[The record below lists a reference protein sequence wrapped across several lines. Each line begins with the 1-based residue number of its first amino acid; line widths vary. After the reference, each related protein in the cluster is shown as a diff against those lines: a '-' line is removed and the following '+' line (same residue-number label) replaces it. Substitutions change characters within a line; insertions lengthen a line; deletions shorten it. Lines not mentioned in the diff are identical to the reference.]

1 MKNYINEF
9 GRDVALDGEWEM
21 GYSATEKN
29 IKELKFTYA
38 RKNSNK
44 SCKISFRA
52 DIAAPQP
59 IFWKYYLQCWVDG
72 ELKLN
77 SRIKEEVYNTFRKNQ
92 NPEMLCAGLEYFL
105 YYEYVSALK
114 KTKVSSKTK
123 KVVSQKKIVKSSY
136 LVDILFEEEQ
146 IIEEDLFNKTDI
158 QNSEIR
164 PEQLLINIL

>member
-9 GRDVALDGEWEM
+9 GKEVALDGEWEM

-44 SCKISFRA
+44 TCKISFRA

-59 IFWKYYLQCWVDG
+59 IFWKYYLQCWVNG
-72 ELKLN
+72 ELKSN
-77 SRIKEEVYNTFRKNQ
+77 SRIKEEVYNAFTKNQ
-92 NPEMLCAGLEYFL
+92 NTEMLCAGLEYFL
-105 YYEYVSALK
+105 YYEYIPTLN

-123 KVVSQKKIVKSSY
+123 KVFSKKKSVKSSY

-146 IIEEDLFNKTDI
+146 IIKEEGLYKTDI